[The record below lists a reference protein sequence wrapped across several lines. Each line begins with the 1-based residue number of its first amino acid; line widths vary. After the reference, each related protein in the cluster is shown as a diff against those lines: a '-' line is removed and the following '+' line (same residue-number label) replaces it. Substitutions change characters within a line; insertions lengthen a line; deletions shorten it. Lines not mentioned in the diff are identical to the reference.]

1 MSSRNPNNS
10 LPGSSNMR
18 NHDWTWYEPP
28 PANQNI
34 NTTNSICTNENQ
46 DSVSSCHYYE
56 ASGEDNNTL
65 TTFIETN
72 PPNKKSDR
80 STKQSRQLPHWLWFI
95 IAKCLG
101 IPLHPSNKPII
112 GLILHILTFASAL
125 TFAVSHMWFVIFDI
139 LSPNTP
145 IDIANGTVSIFL
157 IVLWGSFGFY
167 AKNLSGRLFRH
178 PQFLRD
184 IRMHSRTI
192 FKINAAILFFLL
204 GAIFIGTNDYEGYH
218 SFLNETCEK
227 VELYPIVC
235 KLQFLSRVIFSVFA
249 LIWHSLVSFVMIS
262 VCRTHTIGIRRF
274 IRELE
279 YDAAMNEHYIA
290 QTNMDAPL
298 KYEDICQETSWL
310 DGDNTDDEMLSNEE
324 PFSILTHRRYL
335 KSRRRN
341 TCPPVLNSISSSNP
355 REGERTNNLETVNEI
370 SILTSPIYQPETYS
384 SHKNNADQDAKDQN
398 YQKPSQSERTF
409 IPISEMNKATSVIEN
424 SDDCMLT
431 PHTMSVTEILH
442 NYWKIYCR
450 LRLSSAAL
458 QRWFVSLISLVILWC
473 GTYLVYWLKNPASA
487 SDILQFI
494 VPLIILILLSSAL
507 AEVNMEGQR
516 MAKCICPTEE
526 RLRLLQF
533 LNQSP
538 LVMPMYGFPMT
549 HGTIITVIFAI
560 LVGFTTR
567 IIITEMTK

>member
-1 MSSRNPNNS
+1 MEREREECQVN
-10 LPGSSNMR
+10 LVQHLLRGSKHQYSMKDAYSVAKDCKICKT
-18 NHDWTWYEPP
+18 HE
-28 PANQNI
+28 
-34 NTTNSICTNENQ
+34 TTADCR
-46 DSVSSCHYYE
+46 YYE

-65 TTFIETN
+65 ATFMETN
-72 PPNKKSDR
+72 PSIPKKDR
-80 STKQSRQLPHWLWFI
+80 STKQSRQLPHWLWFV

-101 IPLHPSNKPII
+101 IPLHPNDKPII
-112 GLILHILTFASAL
+112 GLILHMLTFASAL

-157 IVLWGSFGFY
+157 IVCWGSFGFY
-167 AKNLSGRLFRH
+167 AKNLSARLFRH
-178 PQFLRD
+178 TQFLRD

-192 FKINAAILFFLL
+192 FKINAAVLFFLL
-204 GAIFIGTNDYEGYH
+204 GAIFISTNDYDGFH
-218 SFLNETCEK
+218 SYLNETCEK
-227 VELYPIVC
+227 VELYVIVC

-249 LIWHSLVSFVMIS
+249 LIWHSLVSFVLIS

-279 YDAAMNEHYIA
+279 YDAAMYEHYFA
-290 QTNMDAPL
+290 QTNMDVPL

-310 DGDNTDDEMLSNEE
+310 EGDMNTDDEMLSTDE
-324 PFSILTHRRYL
+324 PFSILNHRRFT
-335 KSRRRN
+335 KSKRRY
-341 TCPPVLNSISSSNP
+341 TCPPTFDSASFSNNN
-355 REGERTNNLETVNEI
+355 RQEGDTNRIETVDEI
-370 SILTSPIYQPETYS
+370 GILTSPIQNHEDEFAR
-384 SHKNNADQDAKDQN
+384 NNHADHDQQDKSNTRAAH
-398 YQKPSQSERTF
+398 SERQF
-409 IPISEMNKATSVIEN
+409 IPISEMNKGTSIIEN

-458 QRWFVSLISLVILWC
+458 QRWFVSFISLVILWC
-473 GTYLVYWLKNPASA
+473 ATYLVYWLKNPASA
-487 SDILQFI
+487 SDIVQFM

-516 MAKCICPTEE
+516 MTRCICPTEE
-526 RLRLLQF
+526 RLKLLQF
-533 LNQSP
+533 LSQSP

-560 LVGFTTR
+560 LVGFTSR